1 MLEKS
6 ISEQVSQYWI
16 IVQFQ
21 DCFRQT
27 RGQKSLPLDK
37 SHYHCTVVSRAL
49 INSQLI
55 GSEKTIGHGGKTA
68 DHFPC
73 PNRSKWIKYLMS
85 HQITAQWLMFF
96 NFNCVIET
104 KFEFSYF
111 YLPELMFFKFWDKKN
126 GFKSFLKESCYLI
139 TSNFEMFMLLYD
151 DCKIVFQQNILI
163 TIIDLKK
170 YV

>member
-1 MLEKS
+1 MSDLKKKS
-6 ISEQVSQYWI
+6 ICEQVSQYWI
-16 IVQFQ
+16 IVQLQ

-55 GSEKTIGHGGKTA
+55 GTEKTSDHVGDGGKTA

-85 HQITAQWLMFF
+85 HQNTAQWLMFF
-96 NFNCVIET
+96 NFNQVIKT
-104 KFEFSYF
+104 KFEFLIFTFQSWCC
-111 YLPELMFFKFWDKKN
+111 LSFKTKKVKN
-126 GFKSFLKESCYLI
+126 GFKSFL
-139 TSNFEMFMLLYD
+139 T
-151 DCKIVFQQNILI
+151 
-163 TIIDLKK
+163 
-170 YV
+170 

>member
-96 NFNCVIET
+96 NFNWVIEI
-104 KFEFSYF
+104 KFEFLIFTFQSWCSLSFKTKKKKKKWLQIISEGELLSY
-111 YLPELMFFKFWDKKN
+111 Y
-126 GFKSFLKESCYLI
+126 
-139 TSNFEMFMLLYD
+139 
-151 DCKIVFQQNILI
+151 
-163 TIIDLKK
+163 
-170 YV
+170 